1 MIKLKTL
8 IVDDEPLALKL
19 LQAKISK
26 IPEIEIVGQ
35 CGNGREAI
43 AAIMD
48 LAPDLVFLD
57 IQMP

>member
-35 CGNGREAI
+35 CSNGREAI

-57 IQMP
+57 